1 MGYKKHNFKPD
12 QILKSEHMNEIENG
26 IVSNENAIS
35 ELKNNSHI
43 HNNQSVLNSITS
55 SNINSWNN
63 KSNFSG
69 SYNDLTNKPSIP
81 SNVSELANDSGFATE
96 TYVNNNISN
105 LQERMD
111 ELFQN
116 VNNGKELV
124 ASAIIDKGIDAS
136 GDETFQSL
144 SHKISQIPVGAPG
157 SNIIGYI
164 NEENE
169 VYVSLTEL
177 ESGTY
182 TLKFEDYDGLLTD
195 FDDIGEVE
203 VE

>member
-1 MGYKKHNFKPD
+1 MAYEKQNFKKD
-12 QILKSEHMNEIENG
+12 QILEADHLNKIENG
-26 IVSNENAIS
+26 IVSNEEAIT
-35 ELKNNSHI
+35 EL
-43 HNNQSVLNSITS
+43 
-55 SNINSWNN
+55 
-63 KSNFSG
+63 
-69 SYNDLTNKPSIP
+69 
-81 SNVSELANDSGFATE
+81 E
-96 TYVNNNISN
+96 
-105 LQERMD
+105 ERIE

-116 VNNGKELV
+116 VNNGKELI

-144 SHKISQIPVGAPG
+144 SNKISQIPVGAPG
-157 SNIIGYI
+157 TNIIGYI

-177 ESGTY
+177 ERGTY

-203 VE
+203 VK

>member
-1 MGYKKHNFKPD
+1 
-12 QILKSEHMNEIENG
+12 
-26 IVSNENAIS
+26 
-35 ELKNNSHI
+35 
-43 HNNQSVLNSITS
+43 
-55 SNINSWNN
+55 
-63 KSNFSG
+63 
-69 SYNDLTNKPSIP
+69 
-81 SNVSELANDSGFATE
+81 
-96 TYVNNNISN
+96 
-105 LQERMD
+105 MD

-136 GDETFQSL
+136 EDETFQSL

-177 ESGTY
+177 GSGTY